1 MCGGGEARAVN
12 NPLRLADRRSA
23 PPPAGAQAL
32 PGGGVGEP
40 AAAPGGQ
47 RGGGSTRRLWNSLPI
62 PPPAGAPQAL
72 PEVRGLAPAPS
83 GKVPADR
90 GRGARRRRR
99 AQVGC
104 WAPFPLLAAPTSG
117 PARGPVP
124 KAGRAAAGPGGPR
137 SGLPRHQRPR
147 SSPAGAPGPHS
158 PLLRQS
164 GPVRPA
170 SLGPAPQRAAS
181 PGPRALAA
189 YPREPG
195 RGNFSRR
202 APRRLGR
209 PSAERRARRRGPGL
223 GAVPAPGSSV
233 TARRRGGAAARP
245 RPGRRPG

>member
-1 MCGGGEARAVN
+1 MEWASRRRPPEDSGE
-12 NPLRLADRRSA
+12 
-23 PPPAGAQAL
+23 
-32 PGGGVGEP
+32 
-40 AAAPGGQ
+40 
-47 RGGGSTRRLWNSLPI
+47 
-62 PPPAGAPQAL
+62 AGAPGASGIL
-72 PEVRGLAPAPS
+72 SPSRPRRGP
-83 GKVPADR
+83 
-90 GRGARRRRR
+90 RRRFLRSEGLPR
-99 AQVGC
+99 PQAEKYRPIGAEGQGGAGALR
-104 WAPFPLLAAPTSG
+104 WA
-117 PARGPVP
+117 
-124 KAGRAAAGPGGPR
+124 AGRPSRSSQLQPRGQPGDQFRKPGGLQPGPGGPR